1 MDSSQNQ
8 NHVAAAEAFGTVPK
22 SSAPFGNIPQDA
34 EGFRTVQQVSDRKEN
49 HTLTVREVARLFETA
64 GVARSER
71 SIVNWCQHNALG
83 MGKLDAYFD
92 PNERKYFITPQSVDL
107 AIAEEMAK
115 STKHGTAAEPVG
127 SVRQSAASQEPAASG
142 EAPADTR
149 KLRALEVEVTDLKIT
164 NRAKDYFIEQL
175 KQERGAMVEQ
185 LTTSAR
191 RVGELETKLLQ
202 LGTLDPKRETGR
214 SN

>member
-49 HTLTVREVARLFETA
+49 HTLTVREVARLFEAA

-71 SIVNWCQHNALG
+71 SIVNWCQHNVLG
-83 MGKLDAYFD
+83 VGKLDAYFD

-107 AIAEEMAK
+107 AIAEEKAK
-115 STKHGTAAEPVG
+115 AAKHGTVAEAHGNIP
-127 SVRQSAASQEPAASG
+127 QSAERSQPHASPEPSVG
-142 EAPADTR
+142 DTS
-149 KLRALEVEVTDLKIT
+149 KLKALEAEVMDLKIT
-164 NRAKDYFIEQL
+164 NRAKDQFIDHL
-175 KQERGAMVEQ
+175 KQERAGMLEQ
-185 LTTSAR
+185 LTTSAK
-191 RVGELETKLLQ
+191 RVGELETRLLQ
-202 LGTLDPKRETGR
+202 LKQPDAEVAPPR
-214 SN
+214 